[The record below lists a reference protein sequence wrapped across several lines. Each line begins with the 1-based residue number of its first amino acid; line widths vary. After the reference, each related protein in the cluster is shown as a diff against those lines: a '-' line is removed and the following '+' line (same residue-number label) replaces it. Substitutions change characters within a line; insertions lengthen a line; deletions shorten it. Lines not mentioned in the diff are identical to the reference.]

1 MYGPGWRA
9 ENRVRRQWAV
19 RKVGQ
24 KPGNLSPVYGVL
36 RKVPRD
42 VPDPKHPSAFAML
55 ESWFFPI
62 DWVPHA
68 RIMAINPDDLRS

>member
-1 MYGPGWRA
+1 MDMAGEA

-36 RKVPRD
+36 QKVPRD
-42 VPDPKHPSAFAML
+42 VPDPKHPSAFGVL
-55 ESWFFPI
+55 VLSHLLGP
-62 DWVPHA
+62 PHTYHG
-68 RIMAINPDDLRS
+68 NKP